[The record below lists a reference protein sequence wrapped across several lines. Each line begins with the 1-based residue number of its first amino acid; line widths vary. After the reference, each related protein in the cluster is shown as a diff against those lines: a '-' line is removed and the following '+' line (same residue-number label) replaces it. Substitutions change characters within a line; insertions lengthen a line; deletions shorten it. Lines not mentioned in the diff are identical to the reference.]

1 MKGQK
6 VYSNFMGMG
15 SMNQEQL
22 DQKLQEMIKINEQT
36 AQLDREDQVTMRELL
51 VALTDEVGT
60 LNDIAKLDKEER
72 EGIYSLG
79 YQSYNQGNY
88 KQAIDFFRLL
98 YMFDPLN
105 ERNLF
110 ALGLALEKK
119 GQFFEALTAY
129 MACSYLNKT
138 NPVFYFRS
146 GICFVELQ
154 EPESA
159 YHMYGLTQKHCKGK
173 KEFAVLFE
181 RAKLFSEGIRKSLKK
196 EKKNKDRD
204 TKS

>member
-6 VYSNFMGMG
+6 VYSNFMGMAA
-15 SMNQEQL
+15 MTQEQL
-22 DQKLQEMIKINEQT
+22 DEKLQEMIKINEQT
-36 AQLDREDQVTMRELL
+36 SKLDGEDQITMKELL
-51 VALTDEVGT
+51 VALVDEVGT
-60 LNDIAKLDKEER
+60 LNDVAKLPKEEK

-79 YQSYNQGNY
+79 YQAYSQGNY

-98 YMFDPLN
+98 YMLDPLN
-105 ERNLF
+105 DRNLF
-110 ALGLALEKK
+110 ALGLALEKS

-129 MACSYLNKT
+129 MACSYISST

-146 GICFVELQ
+146 GICFVELE

-181 RAKLFSEGIRKSLKK
+181 RAKLFSEGIRKNLTKK
-196 EKKNKDRD
+196 KKKKD
-204 TKS
+204 